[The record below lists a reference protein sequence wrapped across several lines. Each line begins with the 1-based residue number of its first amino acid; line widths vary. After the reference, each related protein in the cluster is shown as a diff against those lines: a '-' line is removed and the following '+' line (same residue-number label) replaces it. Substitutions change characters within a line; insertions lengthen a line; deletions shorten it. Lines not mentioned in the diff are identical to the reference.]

1 MFVINREGVY
11 EKRHTALVKGRIT
24 RKTRALLGELGCV
37 AGMIQTSSLGSGDHD
52 ELIH

>member
-1 MFVINREGVY
+1 MFVINREGIY
-11 EKRHTALVKGRIT
+11 EIRHTALVKERIT

-37 AGMIQTSSLGSGDHD
+37 AGMIHTSSLGSEDQD